1 MERKMSG
8 VGVDRMQKLAWFLL
22 LCALTSVANAAIVIV
37 NVGGSNLSFAPQ
49 TVTID
54 PGDTVTFVNKGGD
67 HNAVADDGSFRCA
80 RGCDSDGK
88 GGNGNASNANW
99 TANVTF
105 STPGTIGYFC
115 EIHGAPGQG
124 MFGTIVVRGQT
135 QPSTLPVPGG
145 SFYVYTLLALALL
158 AAASVVRR
166 RRS

>member
-1 MERKMSG
+1 MKR
-8 VGVDRMQKLAWFLL
+8 VVLL
-22 LCALTSVANAAIVIV
+22 LILNALTSVAQAAIVIV
-37 NVGGSNLSFAPQ
+37 NVGGASLSFAPQ

-54 PGDTVTFVNKGGD
+54 PGDTITFVNRGGT

-80 RGCDSDGK
+80 RGCDGDGA

-105 STPGTIGYFC
+105 DKPGTIGYFC

-124 MFGTIVVRGQT
+124 MFGTIVVRGQA
-135 QPSTLPVPGG
+135 PPPPGVLAVPGG
-145 SFYVYTLLALALL
+145 SLYVYLLLVLVL
-158 AAASVVRR
+158 IAAASLVRR